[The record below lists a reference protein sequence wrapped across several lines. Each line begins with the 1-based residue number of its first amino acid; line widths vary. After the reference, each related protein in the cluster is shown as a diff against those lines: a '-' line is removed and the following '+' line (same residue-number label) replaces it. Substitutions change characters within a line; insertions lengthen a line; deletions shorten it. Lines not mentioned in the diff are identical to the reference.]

1 MIDLHM
7 HTTCS
12 DGQFSP
18 EETMRNMGLIA
29 SPGMIG
35 TEKTMMDILNGKNK

>member
-18 EETMRNMGLIA
+18 EETMRMAIT
-29 SPGMIG
+29 G
-35 TEKTMMDILNGKNK
+35 TFMCSFRAANA

>member
-1 MIDLHM
+1 MIDLHI

-18 EETMRNMGLIA
+18 EETIRMGHCCGKCSGGGLRNDLFSGH
-29 SPGMIG
+29 
-35 TEKTMMDILNGKNK
+35 